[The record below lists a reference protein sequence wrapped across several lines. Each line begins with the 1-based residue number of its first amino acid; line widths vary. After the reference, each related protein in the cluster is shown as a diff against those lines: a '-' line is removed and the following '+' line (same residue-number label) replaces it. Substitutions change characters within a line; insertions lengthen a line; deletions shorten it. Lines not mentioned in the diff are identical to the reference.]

1 VRIRSTA
8 AFLVVLLLAGC
19 GFFRQQKKN
28 YYSLETVP
36 SETQSVART
45 GIPIGIDSVELPP
58 PIDRR
63 EIVVRQADGK
73 LELRGS
79 ELWSAPIKTMT
90 VHTLAFDLAGRLPE
104 GMVILPGQAKP
115 VAGMRS
121 IYVVIEEFAAGPESV
136 LVLDARWIL
145 RTPGASDLT
154 HHERIDVP
162 VSSLGSAEIA
172 AAMSRAL
179 SILAERIV
187 AALP

>member
-1 VRIRSTA
+1 MRSTA
-8 AFLVVLLLAGC
+8 AVLVVLLLAGC

-28 YYSLETVP
+28 YYSLETLRP
-36 SETQSVART
+36 ETPPVART
-45 GIPIGIDSVELPP
+45 GVPIGIDAIELPP
-58 PIDRR
+58 SIDRR

-73 LELRGS
+73 RELRGS

-115 VAGMRS
+115 AAGMRS
-121 IYVVIEEFAAGPESV
+121 IYVVIEQFAAGPESV

-145 RTPGASDLT
+145 RTPGAADLT

-162 VSSLGSAEIA
+162 LSSLGSADIA

-179 SILAERIV
+179 ATLADRIV
-187 AALP
+187 AGLPS